1 MFYHSVVEPMM
12 DYGESRLTF
21 LQGRTRTERTN
32 FIPKPVK
39 IEYPT
44 DVFSSVQQIGKLL
57 ETLKRFKHG
66 SCSVLHGNPYL
77 HVSMLDN
84 YDYSA
89 ADVWVLN
96 KNEVLI
102 VPQIRTSEAALK
114 RIISH
119 IFENFREGKL
129 GESRA

>member
-1 MFYHSVVEPMM
+1 MM
-12 DYGESRLTF
+12 EYGENRLTF
-21 LQGRTRTERTN
+21 LQGRTRNETTN

-39 IEYPT
+39 IEY
-44 DVFSSVQQIGKLL
+44 DSEVFSNVQQIAKLL
-57 ETLKRFKHG
+57 EALKRFKHG

-89 ADVWVLN
+89 ADVWVLD